1 MSSGLRI
8 NSAKD
13 DAAGLAISDRM
24 TAQIKG
30 LNQAVRNA
38 NDGISLAQT
47 AEGALQETTNI
58 LQRMRELSVQSAND
72 TNSGADRANIQKEV
86 NQLISELDRIATTT
100 SFNGKNLLD
109 GNLSSA
115 SFQVGANANQTINMS
130 IGSTKVSDYGT
141 HEVLAGGAINQ
152 ATNAAANLNTS
163 TSLTIKGS
171 LGTGTANF
179 SSGSSAKDV
188 AAAVNTQTDATGV
201 TAQAITYAKLDA
213 ATAGGT
219 VTFDLQGSNST
230 AVTISASITTTDYS
244 ELAQAINGVSGQTG
258 ITAQLADDKSSITLV
273 HATGDDIKL
282 TNASGPA
289 GLTRRHRVVRRKP
302 WQQMPP
308 LPSAAMSPS
317 IQPRVSQSAVLIRPS
332 SRLQQLP
339 RLPAC
344 SLSIP
349 WMSRHRMVRTMP

>member
-1 MSSGLRI
+1 MAQVINTNVSSLNAQQQLSRSQLGMQTAMEGLSSGLRI

-24 TAQIKG
+24 TAQIRG

-130 IGSTKVSDYGT
+130 IGSTKVSDYGA

-152 ATNAAANLNTS
+152 ATNAGTNLNTS

-179 SSGSSAKDV
+179 SSGI
-188 AAAVNTQTDATGV
+188 G
-201 TAQAITYAKLDA
+201 
-213 ATAGGT
+213 
-219 VTFDLQGSNST
+219 QGCRRGSQ
-230 AVTISASITTTDYS
+230 Y
-244 ELAQAINGVSGQTG
+244 
-258 ITAQLADDKSSITLV
+258 
-273 HATGDDIKL
+273 
-282 TNASGPA
+282 TNRCDG
-289 GLTRRHRVVRRKP
+289 RHRPGHHLRQAGQCISG
-302 WQQMPP
+302 W
-308 LPSAAMSPS
+308 S
-317 IQPRVSQSAVLIRPS
+317 
-332 SRLQQLP
+332 
-339 RLPAC
+339 C
-344 SLSIP
+344 
-349 WMSRHRMVRTMP
+349 